1 MKKFWS
7 LLFLLLI
14 NCAVSTAQNFHFKG
28 LDLDT
33 GANLAGKNYFN
44 KQSKESVI
52 VSSSVLWHKVD
63 SYNRYVLKPNFLK
76 VSQNIN
82 VTVNKSYSFNN
93 IGLNQLGCIKLMQGG
108 YLSYGYQYNSES
120 QSQGLTGV
128 PGCIVRYNEIGD
140 TVFTKLFHYNKEYST
155 FRAIRQMKDSSI
167 VLVSLLSNQFYTM
180 TGLRVIKLNV
190 NCNTVWDSVYYLSL
204 NVDISAPRLQNYVD
218 AIEETE
224 NGCLLIGTSIIT
236 RTADTVYHALLFKI
250 NSNGEFIWERRY
262 NFNQDDRTQINKII
276 KLKDGNYLLVGY
288 YFDNNWLNPNVDD
301 YIFLIKVSSVG
312 ELISKKLVHAY
323 MYHYIWDAMEKS
335 NGDLL
340 LAGTFAKGV
349 NGFDYKAGL
358 MCLNSR
364 GDIKW
369 HRQYELPSNMLHTQ
383 FESSSLSDIE
393 IADDGTIMAV
403 GNISVIDSTIPY
415 NNGGVQDLIF
425 LYTDSN
431 GCVDPSNCTFTT
443 VEEEQVMPLY
453 FQVYPNPSRGKINF
467 STNINSA
474 TSAYIKIYNNLGQLL
489 FEKEI
494 LNFEEEVDVSTLPKG
509 MYILELDS
517 KEFRNTQKLLIE

>member
-14 NCAVSTAQNFHFKG
+14 NCAVSTAQSFHFKG

-33 GANLAGKNYFN
+33 GANLVRNVYFDLKNKNVVFGN
-44 KQSKESVI
+44 
-52 VSSSVLWHKVD
+52 SSLLWHKSD
-63 SYNRYVLKPNFLK
+63 
-76 VSQNIN
+76 
-82 VTVNKSYSFNN
+82 SFNRN
-93 IGLNQLGCIKLMQGG
+93 LLTTNFSKLNHTSDLLSNHSIRFNNKYIESSGTIKLLQGG
-108 YLSYGYQYNSES
+108 YMTYGYQYNTKT
-120 QSQGLTGV
+120 QAQGITSV
-128 PGCIVRYNEIGD
+128 PGCVVRYNENGD
-140 TVFTKLFHYNKEYST
+140 TLFTKLFYFNTDKSE
-155 FRAIRQMKDSSI
+155 FRAIRQSNDSS
-167 VLVSLLSNQFYTM
+167 VYLVSIVTDTIQSF
-180 TGLRVIKLNV
+180 TGLRLIKLDSIF
-190 NCNTVWDSVYYLSL
+190 NTIFDKIYYYSQTI
-204 NVDISAPRLQNYVD
+204 NFSQPRIVGFND
-218 AIEETE
+218 AIEI
-224 NGCLLIGTSIIT
+224 NNDGSIFIGSSLLTRADSI
-236 RTADTVYHALLFKI
+236 RNHALLFKI
-250 NSNGEFIWERRY
+250 DKNGMFQWERR
-262 NFNQDDRTQINKII
+262 FEFEEDMETEIKKII
-276 KLKDGNYLLVGY
+276 RLKDGNLLLVGY
-288 YFDNNWLNPNVDD
+288 YNEFWIDPNVRDKV
-301 YIFLIKVSSVG
+301 FLIKLSTEGV
-312 ELISKKLVHAY
+312 LISKKLIYAY
-323 MYHYIWDAMEKS
+323 KRHIVIDAYNKL
-335 NGDLL
+335 NGDIL
-340 LAGTFAKGV
+340 LAGSFCKAIGDTK
-349 NGFDYKAGL
+349 YKAGL

-383 FESSSLSDIE
+383 FESSDLVDIE

-403 GNISVIDSTIPY
+403 GNIFVIDSTIPY